1 MNDLT
6 ENYVRSGSK
15 LKKYFDLKCS
25 ITIMEFTFTT
35 GPVWVHTSSGPF
47 KICGQSH

>member
-15 LKKYFDLKCS
+15 LKKYFDLK
-25 ITIMEFTFTT
+25 MLHYYN
-35 GPVWVHTSSGPF
+35 GVHIYYRASLGTHKFWP
-47 KICGQSH
+47 I